1 MKKKFW
7 NADKFLSLFAVLLS
21 VGTLVVFIYQTNL
34 VRKQQYASVFPYL
47 EMGFHNRGYEQ
58 MKYVLTNVGVG
69 PALIEKV
76 EIKHSKG
83 RYDGRFS
90 DFLIELTKREGAD
103 SIYYSYSD
111 ISVGKMLPAGSSI
124 ELISCHDRYSSERV
138 LDLIDQYQVEL
149 NITYASVYGEQ
160 WYISS
165 NTSVPEKR
173 K

>member
-7 NADKFLSLFAVLLS
+7 NSDKFLSLFAVLLS

-34 VRKQQYASVFPYL
+34 VRKQQYASVYPYL
-47 EMGFHNRGYEQ
+47 EMGFHNRGFEQ

-69 PALIEKV
+69 PALIKQV
-76 EIKHSKG
+76 EIKDSQGDYK
-83 RYDGRFS
+83 GRFS
-90 DFLIELTKREGAD
+90 DFLVELTSREGPD

-111 ISVGKMLPAGSSI
+111 IAVGRMLPAGSSI
-124 ELISCHDRYSSERV
+124 ELISCHNRYSSERI
-138 LDLIDQYQVEL
+138 LDLMDQYEVEL
-149 NITYASVYGEQ
+149 NITYASIYGER